1 MFSGY
6 VVFDSFVTPESAAH
20 QSPLSMGF
28 FRQEFQSG
36 LLFPTPGDLP
46 NSGVEPAS
54 SATPALA
61 GRFFTPEPSGKS
73 IEIFE
78 TVETI

>member
-1 MFSGY
+1 
-6 VVFDSFVTPESAAH
+6 
-20 QSPLSMGF
+20 MGF

-36 LLFPTPGDLP
+36 LLLPTPGDLP
-46 NSGVEPAS
+46 DSGMEPAS
-54 SATPALA
+54 PATPALA

-78 TVETI
+78 TV